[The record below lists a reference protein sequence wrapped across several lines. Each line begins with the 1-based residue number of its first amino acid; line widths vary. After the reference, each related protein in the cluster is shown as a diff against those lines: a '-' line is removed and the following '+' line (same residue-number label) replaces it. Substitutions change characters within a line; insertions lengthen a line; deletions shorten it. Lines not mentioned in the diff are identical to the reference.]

1 MKTNKQYLS
10 EIYQKYNREKN
21 KSKKPRLQKL
31 CAMFA
36 GIIIFSVGATFA
48 GISLKN
54 HINNVKLNAS
64 FTGNV
69 EDNKV
74 WVGTFQIAWNELID
88 YLGSNIEFE
97 DGESKLAD
105 DLNKQSFTKDMLNEN
120 SYYIAK
126 GFISPKLKKQIEKD
140 LKDKFNSN
148 SEIIK
153 NINWNNS
160 NDYLIY
166 SVLKK
171 NFTFKT
177 PFIERGERTF
187 GNSKETVKYF
197 GLDAAALEETFE
209 QVAVLF
215 YNSSNDFAVKISTKE
230 GEDVILYRTDNVA
243 NFQDTYSELENKSKA
258 FTGRKTMLREKDE
271 LRIPFIKVSSV
282 INYGELCN
290 REIKG
295 AGGHLKYAIQNVEFS
310 MDNYGG
316 NISSEAD
323 INMYMCTGDSN
334 REFNFTDKFV
344 LYLKEEDKTSPYFA
358 LLVDSTDILIK
369 KNSGF

>member
-1 MKTNKQYLS
+1 MEN
-10 EIYQKYNREKN
+10 EIHKKYNKEKDAL
-21 KSKKPRLQKL
+21 KKPRLQRI

-36 GIIIFSVGATFA
+36 GIIIFSIGATFA
-48 GISLKN
+48 GRTIKN

-64 FTGNV
+64 FKGNV
-69 EDNKV
+69 EDNKI

-88 YLGSNIEFE
+88 YLETNIQFE
-97 DGESKLAD
+97 DGNSKLAD
-105 DLNKQSFTKDMLNEN
+105 DLNKQSFTKDMLNED

-126 GFISPKLKKQIEKD
+126 GTISPKLKTQIKKD
-140 LKDKFNSN
+140 LKDKFNLE
-148 SEIIK
+148 SEIID
-153 NINWNNS
+153 NINWNSNS
-160 NDYLIY
+160 DEYMIY

-177 PFIERGERTF
+177 PFIERGKSSF
-187 GNSKETVKYF
+187 GGSQETVKYF
-197 GLDAAALEETFE
+197 GLDASALEETFE
-209 QVAVLF
+209 QVSVLF

-230 GEDVILYRTDNVA
+230 GEEVILYRTDNVT

-258 FTGRKTMLREKDE
+258 FTGRKNMIREKDE
-271 LRIPFIKVSSV
+271 LRIPFIKVSSI
-282 INYGELCN
+282 INYDELCN

-295 AGGHLKYAIQNVEFS
+295 VGGHLKYAVQNVEFS

-316 NISSEAD
+316 NIFSEAD
-323 INMYMCTGDSN
+323 INMYMCIGDSN

-358 LLVDSTDILIK
+358 LLVDSTDILVK
-369 KNSGF
+369 K